1 MCCDACTHV
10 HKYTYIHMPDTPL
23 FPDFKE
29 KKKSFKLFQQ
39 NKIKYME
46 RTENGNIRRYILP
59 FSFFSF

>member
-29 KKKSFKLFQQ
+29 KKSRLNYF
-39 NKIKYME
+39 NEIK
-46 RTENGNIRRYILP
+46 
-59 FSFFSF
+59 